1 MASCYGGG
9 STGQCFGLAGEDQL
23 SLPWRWTGTSIKVVD
38 GNEEPCNVVLDF
50 FRSHEER
57 EQGRE
62 LMNREIE
69 AGLSWPFDAIFE
81 SQETFSRY
89 FLSHS
94 AFLLRVVDYEDRFCL
109 RIRRFFLLILVIRE

>member
-1 MASCYGGG
+1 M
-9 STGQCFGLAGEDQL
+9 
-23 SLPWRWTGTSIKVVD
+23 PWRWTGTSIKVVG

-94 AFLLRVVDYEDRFCL
+94 AFLLRVVDYQDRFSL
-109 RIRRFFLLILVIRE
+109 RIR

>member
-23 SLPWRWTGTSIKVVD
+23 SLPWRWTGTSIKVVG

-69 AGLSWPFDAIFE
+69 AGLSWPFDAVFE

-109 RIRRFFLLILVIRE
+109 RIRRFFLFIIGV